1 MGAGQCG
8 VHSRLELVRWVKTI
22 IPSLHSLP
30 RVTTLVYSKRWT
42 RVTRH
47 KCGIVRVVVNG
58 VVGVGFSVG
67 VGFGVSFG
75 VGQCWC

>member
-1 MGAGQCG
+1 MWCSLKIGTCTLGENH
-8 VHSRLELVRWVKTI
+8 HSF
-22 IPSLHSLP
+22 PSFP
-30 RVTTLVYSKRWT
+30 SKGHDT
-42 RVTRH
+42 CVLTETRH
-47 KCGIVRVVVNG
+47 KYGIVRVVVNG